1 MKFGGTSVK
10 DVARIEVTAD
20 KVMREVANGYDVC
33 VVVSAMAGVTNQLV
47 EYCASIDPV
56 NTGADYDVV
65 LAAGEQITSGLLA
78 IALQKRGCTARSWMG
93 WQVPISCNNNHGKSR
108 IEQIPSDQF
117 RAAVSNGQIAV
128 VAGFQGVSADNRI
141 TTLGRGGSDT
151 TAVALAAALNA
162 ERCDIYTDVD
172 GLYSADPRIA
182 PKARKINRACFEE
195 VLEMASLGAKVLH
208 ARCVELAMR
217 ENMPIQVL
225 SSYDDTIGSDLCG
238 TLISSEDQIMENASV
253 NGIAHSMDEAQITLY
268 NVTDIPGV
276 IANVMQPLANADI
289 VIDTIVQSAS
299 VDGVTSITFSLPEGD
314 IKNAESALKAAGFKD
329 LIVDTDVAKV
339 SAVGIGMKSQTGV
352 AATFFNALAAADI
365 NIKVI
370 STSDIKISVLI
381 ARAQAQE
388 AVQALHSAYRLDKS

>member
-1 MKFGGTSVK
+1 MK
-10 DVARIEVTAD
+10 DVERIEAVAD

-33 VVVSAMAGVTNQLV
+33 VVVSAMAGMTNQLV
-47 EYCASIDPV
+47 EYCQSINV
-56 NTGADYDVV
+56 NNTGADYDTV

-78 IALQKRGCTARSWMG
+78 LALQKRGYQARSWMG

-108 IEQIPSDQF
+108 IENIPSDQF
-117 RAAVSNGQIAV
+117 RNAVSGGEIAV
-128 VAGFQGVSADNRI
+128 VAGFQGVSPDNRI

-151 TAVALAAALNA
+151 TAVALAAALSA

-182 PKARKINRACFEE
+182 PMARKIDRACFEE

-208 ARCVELAMR
+208 ARCVELALK

-238 TLISSEDQIMENASV
+238 TMITSEDETMENASV

-268 NVTDIPGV
+268 NVTDVPGV
-276 IANVMQPLANADI
+276 ISNIMQPLAEADI
-289 VIDTIVQSAS
+289 VIDTIVQSGS
-299 VDGVTSITFSLPEGD
+299 IDGVTSITFSLPDSDLE
-314 IKNAESALKAAGFKD
+314 KAQNALKDAGFD
-329 LIVDTDVAKV
+329 QSIVDKDVAKV

-352 AATFFNALAAADI
+352 AATFFNALANANI
-365 NIKVI
+365 NIKVV

-381 ARAQAQE
+381 AREQVQQ